1 MSTNLDFKGMI
12 EANYNVLSNLEA
24 NIQAF
29 FRKFEDIDTK
39 IVEKETAFINA
50 KQEFK
55 ELIEDYRSTLDQV
68 REDFNLAI
76 SKEHQNF
83 IEVANTNTEKILKAK
98 EDKLKQKL
106 DLEENKIIL
115 KAKDLLE
122 AMESFQSNINS
133 KIADTIKNLPV
144 ELEKQKDLYINKTL
158 LDIKETSKT
167 LQKNIEEYKKVLDEE
182 LSKYKDTVITQ
193 VNTCKDSLKEST
205 ETIKEVAED
214 IKKENI
220 ILNKNRSNLEAD
232 YNKVNSSLNKV
243 SKDTNNLIK
252 SINNVKYTFIINKIY
267 ILLFTLLNS
276 LFILRIIVPQQWKF
290 NFYGKKTLWTLII
303 LASLLVIVAI
313 GDFIYRTIFPILSNL
328 WEKICNFLFTSEE
341 EAEED

>member
-29 FRKFEDIDTK
+29 FKTFENVDSK

-50 KQEFK
+50 KREFK

-98 EDKLKQKL
+98 EDELKQKL
-106 DLEENKIIL
+106 DLEENKITL

-144 ELEKQKDLYINKTL
+144 ELENQKDLYINKTL
-158 LDIKETSKT
+158 SDIKETSNT
-167 LQKNIEEYKKVLDEE
+167 LQASIEEYKKVLDEE

-193 VNTCKDSLKEST
+193 VNICKDTLKEST
-205 ETIKEVAED
+205 EAIKEVTED
-214 IKKENI
+214 IKAENSNI
-220 ILNKNRSNLEAD
+220 IKNRNNLEAD

-252 SINNVKYTFIINKIY
+252 SINNIKYTFVINKIY
-267 ILLFTLLNS
+267 IMLFSLLNS

-303 LASLLVIVAI
+303 VASLLIIVAI

-341 EAEED
+341 AEED

>member
-29 FRKFEDIDTK
+29 FKTFENVDTK

-50 KQEFK
+50 KREFK

-98 EDKLKQKL
+98 EDELKQKL

-122 AMESFQSNINS
+122 AMENFQSNINS

-144 ELEKQKDLYINKTL
+144 EFEKQKDLYINKTL
-158 LDIKETSKT
+158 SDIKETSNT
-167 LQKNIEEYKKVLDEE
+167 LQASIEEYKKVLDEE
-182 LSKYKDTVITQ
+182 LNKYKDTVITQ

-220 ILNKNRSNLEAD
+220 SLNKNRSNLEAD
-232 YNKVNSSLNKV
+232 YKKVNSSLEKV

-252 SINNVKYTFIINKIY
+252 SINNVKYTLVINKIY
-267 ILLFTLLNS
+267 ILLFSLLNS

-303 LASLLVIVAI
+303 VASLLVMVAI
-313 GDFIYRTIFPILSNL
+313 GDFIYRTILPILSNL
-328 WEKICNFLFTSEE
+328 WEKICNFLFSSEE

>member
-29 FRKFEDIDTK
+29 FKTFENVDTK

-50 KQEFK
+50 KREFK

-98 EDKLKQKL
+98 EDELKQKL

-122 AMESFQSNINS
+122 AMENFQSNINS

-144 ELEKQKDLYINKTL
+144 ELEKQKDLYINKIL
-158 LDIKETSKT
+158 SDIKETSNT
-167 LQKNIEEYKKVLDEE
+167 LQASIEEYKKVLDEE
-182 LSKYKDTVITQ
+182 LKKYKDTVITQ

-220 ILNKNRSNLEAD
+220 SLNKNRSNLEAD
-232 YNKVNSSLNKV
+232 YKKVNSSLEKV

-252 SINNVKYTFIINKIY
+252 SINNVKYTLVINKIY
-267 ILLFTLLNS
+267 ILLFSLLNS

-303 LASLLVIVAI
+303 VASLLVIVAI
-313 GDFIYRTIFPILSNL
+313 GDFIYRTILPILSNL
-328 WEKICNFLFTSEE
+328 WEKICNFLFSSEE

>member
-1 MSTNLDFKGMI
+1 MSNLDFKGMI

-29 FRKFEDIDTK
+29 FKTFENVDSK

-50 KQEFK
+50 KREFK

-68 REDFNLAI
+68 REDFNLALA
-76 SKEHQNF
+76 KEHQNF

-98 EDKLKQKL
+98 EEELKQKL
-106 DLEENKIIL
+106 EQEENKIIL

-144 ELEKQKDLYINKTL
+144 ELENQKDLYINKTL
-158 LDIKETSKT
+158 EAIKDTSKN
-167 LQKNIEEYKKVLDEE
+167 LQTNIAEYKGLLDEE
-182 LSKYKDTVITQ
+182 LRKYKDTVITQ
-193 VNTCKDSLKEST
+193 VNTCKDTLKEST
-205 ETIKEVAED
+205 EIIKEVAED
-214 IKKENI
+214 IKAENSNI
-220 ILNKNRSNLEAD
+220 IKNRSNLEAD
-232 YNKVNSSLNKV
+232 YNKVNSNLNKV

-252 SINNVKYTFIINKIY
+252 SINNIKYTFVINKIY
-267 ILLFTLLNS
+267 ILLFSLLNS

-290 NFYGKKTLWTLII
+290 NFFGKKTLWTLII
-303 LASLLVIVAI
+303 VASLLIIVAI

>member
-1 MSTNLDFKGMI
+1 MSNLDFKGMI

-29 FRKFEDIDTK
+29 FKTFENVDSK

-50 KQEFK
+50 KREFK

-68 REDFNLAI
+68 REDFNLALA
-76 SKEHQNF
+76 KEHQNF
-83 IEVANTNTEKILKAK
+83 IEVANTNTEKILKAR
-98 EDKLKQKL
+98 ETELKQKL
-106 DLEENKIIL
+106 ELEENKITL

-133 KIADTIKNLPV
+133 KIADTIKNLPL
-144 ELEKQKDLYINKTL
+144 ELENQKDLYINKTL
-158 LDIKETSKT
+158 EAIKDTSKT
-167 LQKNIEEYKKVLDEE
+167 LQTNIAEYKELLDEE
-182 LSKYKDTVITQ
+182 LRKYKDTVITQ
-193 VNTCKDSLKEST
+193 VNTCKDTLKEST
-205 ETIKEVAED
+205 EVIRKVAED
-214 IKKENI
+214 IKVENSYI
-220 ILNKNRSNLEAD
+220 NKSRNNLEAD
-232 YNKVNSSLNKV
+232 YKKVNNSLEKV

-252 SINNVKYTFIINKIY
+252 NINNIKYTFVINKIY
-267 ILLFTLLNS
+267 ILLFSLLNS

-303 LASLLVIVAI
+303 VASLLIIVAI

-328 WEKICNFLFTSEE
+328 WEKICNFLFVSEE

>member
-1 MSTNLDFKGMI
+1 MNNLDFKGMI

-29 FRKFEDIDTK
+29 FKTYENVDSK
-39 IVEKETAFINA
+39 IVEKETAFAHA

-83 IEVANTNTEKILKAK
+83 IEVANANIEKILKTR
-98 EDKLKQKL
+98 EEELQQKL

-122 AMESFQSNINS
+122 AMENFQSNINS

-144 ELEKQKDLYINKTL
+144 ELENQKDLYINKSL
-158 LDIKETSKT
+158 EAIKETSKT
-167 LQKNIEEYKKVLDEE
+167 LEMNIEEYKKILIKE
-182 LSKYKDTVITQ
+182 
-193 VNTCKDSLKEST
+193 VNSCKDSLKDST
-205 ETIKEVAED
+205 EAIKKVSED

-220 ILNKNRSNLEAD
+220 SLNKNRSNLEAD
-232 YNKVNSSLNKV
+232 YQKVNNSLEKV
-243 SKDTNNLIK
+243 TKSTNNLVK
-252 SINNVKYTFIINKIY
+252 GINNIKYTFIINKIY
-267 ILLFTLLNS
+267 ILLFSLLNS
-276 LFILRIIVPQQWKF
+276 LFILRIIVPQKWKF
-290 NFYGKKTLWTLII
+290 NFYGNKTLWTLII
-303 LASLLVIVAI
+303 VATLLIIVAI
-313 GDFIYRTIFPILSNL
+313 CDFMYRTILPILSN
-328 WEKICNFLFTSEE
+328 LFTSEE